1 MKREIFVDTSGFY
14 ALLIAKDGQHV
25 RARQVLD
32 RAATLKRG
40 FLTSDYVLDET
51 ATLLQARGHAH
62 LGQALFRVV
71 FESSICRVAWM
82 DPDRFSRTRAFF
94 AKHADQPW
102 SFTDCFSFVLMQEY
116 VLTEALSTDIHF
128 QHAGFKPLLA

>member
-14 ALLIAKDGQHV
+14 ALLIAKDGRHV
-25 RARQVLD
+25 RARQALE
-32 RAATLKRG
+32 RAAALKRG

-62 LGQALFRVV
+62 LGEALFRVV

-94 AKHADQPW
+94 TKHSDQPW
-102 SFTDCFSFVLMQEY
+102 SFTDCFSFVLMQEHA
-116 VLTEALSTDIHF
+116 LSEALSTDIHF
-128 QHAGFKPLLA
+128 EHAGFTPLLA